1 MDRIRDFMNRSPWL
15 GWVFA
20 AVMLGVSVLLYM
32 RMSGSGDTYSPERMT
47 EDVTIRFSDTGDE
60 ITMPRGRFEKEL
72 RMRGGAIDPSKGIIN
87 PKTNEPTGF
96 LFNKAEWDETVA
108 RLNTER
114 ESVVGSKPS
123 SSNPKKTA
131 EDAELAKKAAAS
143 GKK

>member
-1 MDRIRDFMNRSPWL
+1 MNRIRDFMNRSPWL

-20 AVMLGVSVLLYM
+20 AVMLGVSVAIFLKLD
-32 RMSGSGDTYSPERMT
+32 GSGDTYSPERMT

-72 RMRGGAIDPSKGIIN
+72 RMRGSAIDPSKGIVN

-108 RLNTER
+108 RLNSER
-114 ESVVGSKPS
+114 EGVAGATQAA
-123 SSNPKKTA
+123 PKS
-131 EDAELAKKAAAS
+131 AKGAK
-143 GKK
+143 